1 MRKAGWRILTFEEE
15 LKQKTAEMEEILYS
29 FLPKE
34 EGYASTVISAMN
46 YSVKA
51 GGKRLRPIFM
61 NEIFRMFGG
70 KGKVIHPFL
79 AAQEM
84 IHTYSLVHDDL
95 EVMDN
100 DEFRRGRKTTHVV
113 YGEAMAVLAGDGLL
127 NMAFETALKAFEVRG
142 ASKKQVICALKIL
155 AEKAGLKGMLGG
167 QAVDVDLEVKQ
178 SSISDEVLTFIHE
191 NKTGAL
197 IQSSMMIGAVLAGAS
212 EETVSEIDRMSL
224 LIGTAFQIEDD
235 ILDVTGNE
243 ETTGKPVGSD
253 AKNNKTTYVTR
264 FGLEKAREDARCMSE
279 EALRIFDSFS
289 EKNEFLRRLIESL
302 TGRDR

>member
-1 MRKAGWRILTFEEE
+1 MTFEEE

-61 NEIFRMFGG
+61 NEIYRMFGG
-70 KGKVIHPFL
+70 KGKVICPFL

-142 ASKKQVICALKIL
+142 ASKKQVIRALKIL

-178 SSISDEVLTFIHE
+178 SSISDEVLIFIHE

-212 EETVSEIDRMSL
+212 DETVSEIERMSL

-243 ETTGKPVGSD
+243 ETIGKPVGSD

-279 EALRIFDSFS
+279 EALRIFDAFP
-289 EKNEFLRRLIESL
+289 EKNDFLRRLIESL